1 MIMSRRKIRISELYV
16 IFYDRDLDVVD
27 RLEEVVERTGCKKRE
42 VIIKALKQYFELNAK
57 D

>member
-1 MIMSRRKIRISELYV
+1 MPRRKIRISELYV
-16 IFYDRDLDVVD
+16 IFYDHDLDVVD

-42 VIIKALKQYFELNAK
+42 VVIKALKQYFELNAK